1 MKIVPVKQG
10 GVLNYLGKQ
19 KIVSAPI
26 KWRSAPDHPLSH
38 LVYITDD
45 EIKLLIKKDLH
56 NSMPD
61 GKANLGPAGLRSLNG
76 GGGGSEGAGSDSGG
90 GGSDASS
97 PGDTGGAG
105 GNDGMGGHDAGG
117 SSGTGGSDVGSNE
130 DSGYGGDT
138 TSTAEDAAAAGN
150 GGYDPDAGW
159 DGTQSLNDQGFNN
172 NNLGGQN
179 GMGYDY
185 EAAAYGI
192 GAITSDTYNVN
203 SFGPNTVTIEQTP
216 GTISSRNYVNT
227 MVNSMMRS
235 PDLTPQQKAN
245 ELSRMQSMIN
255 SPTFQDNLAKDDPA
269 AALYGISLIDNAYQN
284 VMNNPNYAN
293 ITNQVDRNGVTF
305 GQNFI
310 DNPLSSLAKYGLTG
324 LLVKGGY
331 ESYKN
336 NVALTQLGFTPSSTT
351 SDGAGDTSGGG
362 DSYNNAI
369 QTILQKVNKG
379 YTGPSAAKNF
389 TQQYPSSTQSGTLSF
404 QSAYN
409 TAKQN
414 LGSLLTAPMSP
425 YGNNAVSASPFY
437 DYLKKNNLD
446 RGIL

>member
-76 GGGGSEGAGSDSGG
+76 GGGGSEGAGTSDS
-90 GGSDASS
+90 
-97 PGDTGGAG
+97 
-105 GNDGMGGHDAGG
+105 
-117 SSGTGGSDVGSNE
+117 GGSDVGSNE

-138 TSTAEDAAAAGN
+138 TTAAEDAAAGN

-185 EAAAYGI
+185 EAAAYGK
-192 GAITSDTYNVN
+192 GAITSATYGVN
-203 SFGPNTVTIEQTP
+203 NFGPNTVSIEQTP
-216 GTISSRNYVNT
+216 GTISSQNYVSAS
-227 MVNSMMRS
+227 VNSMMQS
-235 PDLTPQQKAN
+235 PDLTPAEKAS
-245 ELSRMQSMIN
+245 ELSRMSSMIN
-255 SPTFQDNLAKDDPA
+255 SPSFQSTLSKDDPS
-269 AALYGISLIDNAYQN
+269 AALFGISLIDNAYQS

-310 DNPLSSLAKYGLTG
+310 DNPLSTLGKYGLTG
-324 LLVKGGY
+324 MLVKGGY

-369 QTILQKVNKG
+369 QNILQTVNKG

>member
-76 GGGGSEGAGSDSGG
+76 GGGGSEGAGTSDSGG
-90 GGSDASS
+90 SDST
-97 PGDTGGAG
+97 DTGDMGSQAANEASTNAG
-105 GNDGMGGHDAGG
+105 NA
-117 SSGTGGSDVGSNE
+117 SVGGSDVGSNE

-138 TSTAEDAAAAGN
+138 TTAAEDAAAAGN

-255 SPTFQDNLAKDDPA
+255 SPSFQSNLAKGDPA
-269 AALYGISLIDNAYQN
+269 AALYGISLIDNAYQS

-324 LLVKGGY
+324 MLVKGGY

-351 SDGAGDTSGGG
+351 SDGVGDTSGGG

-369 QTILQKVNKG
+369 QNIFKTVNKG